1 MTLLVTKLARFVENT
16 KDLDHRF
23 FIDTKQTSESVE
35 NFLGRN
41 GDISVI
47 EFCKSIDIVYREMWK
62 VRARIANE
70 SRMNAASEQILNIV
84 FYFFLCW
91 IGVNLF
97 QYNSTA
103 VIDIVATFVIA
114 ISFLSSEASGSFV
127 KGFLLILVQ
136 RMYDIGGRI
145 IVNEVG
151 QEPSQLGSSGWFVKD
166 LNITQEYATC
176 ASGSLASS
184 RIINAARSPRTQL
197 QFEIMF
203 GKNVSK
209 DKLEEF
215 RISLEDLIRSTPRE
229 WLTLKTFRLNSTNAD
244 DGYVEYKVILQ
255 HTESGQNYMA
265 LQDSLADI
273 QVKTENFSERME
285 IDFRG
290 TARRVS

>member
-166 LNITQEYATC
+166 LNITQE
-176 ASGSLASS
+176 
-184 RIINAARSPRTQL
+184 
-197 QFEIMF
+197 
-203 GKNVSK
+203 
-209 DKLEEF
+209 
-215 RISLEDLIRSTPRE
+215 
-229 WLTLKTFRLNSTNAD
+229 
-244 DGYVEYKVILQ
+244 
-255 HTESGQNYMA
+255 
-265 LQDSLADI
+265 
-273 QVKTENFSERME
+273 
-285 IDFRG
+285 
-290 TARRVS
+290 

>member
-16 KDLDHRF
+16 KDLDHGF

-114 ISFLSSEASGSFV
+114 ISFLSLEASGSFV

-136 RMYDIGGRI
+136 RM
-145 IVNEVG
+145 
-151 QEPSQLGSSGWFVKD
+151 
-166 LNITQEYATC
+166 
-176 ASGSLASS
+176 
-184 RIINAARSPRTQL
+184 
-197 QFEIMF
+197 
-203 GKNVSK
+203 
-209 DKLEEF
+209 
-215 RISLEDLIRSTPRE
+215 
-229 WLTLKTFRLNSTNAD
+229 
-244 DGYVEYKVILQ
+244 
-255 HTESGQNYMA
+255 
-265 LQDSLADI
+265 
-273 QVKTENFSERME
+273 
-285 IDFRG
+285 
-290 TARRVS
+290 